1 MQQNDILRR
10 LRYTFDLSDSEVI
23 AIFRLGGLE
32 TNRDKISR
40 WLRKDDDEGFQA
52 LKDIESAMFLNGF
65 IIHKRGVK
73 DGERPAPEEILTNNL
88 VLRKLKIALNMK
100 DGDVLEMMETDEF
113 KVSKPELSAFF
124 RNKDHKH
131 YRECKDQYLRY
142 FLSGVQKKFRP

>member
-32 TNRDKISR
+32 TNRDKISS

-65 IIHKRGVK
+65 IIYKRGAK

-100 DGDVLEMMETDEF
+100 DSDVLEMMETDEF